1 MKKTNKKQIPKVRLP
16 KYSPGG
22 TQDAYNQKRSK
33 GLSNGQYAQYAAI
46 AANTGS
52 NIYGIQ
58 NSDIGN
64 TSKTKATTGAIGEGV
79 TQGIGTI
86 NPLIGAGTGIRKT
99 AVGMVGDKQGAAR
112 TASNWAAAPHES
124 AINDIG
130 AISSADNNTQKA
142 GSVVAAIG
150 DITGMTKMR
159 QMISYGTKNDEKTT
173 GGWGKYNDMVGISS
187 RNNQK
192 QDILNE
198 QTQQQE
204 AAQAAQDSQQAAYQ
218 QQQTDFINNAVQSGM
233 ANYNQN
239 NPQGGANNTIQYAKY
254 GGQMKFA
261 MGGENSEF
269 APTSLTTNN
278 IIPAVPA
285 PESTYGTTTTNEN
298 MTPSQWKTYNT
309 SQGLTE
315 SPIKSKTGYSDFYN
329 SLDYVPQKN
338 TDNDYSFLKTK
349 DVGKVV
355 NYTNDPNYKPIQS
368 YSGKRIADPSN
379 ASQHI
384 STGVLRDGRHLRT
397 YRDGHTEIVGQPRT
411 TEPLQP
417 LQSLASHKYGG
428 YMKYGMGGMNMQPNA
443 ELENREMYRKT
454 NGQINEVNGNSH
466 EEGGVP
472 INIPGGTEM
481 LPDNASNF
489 LRINKKIVFQNPGL
503 FTKKDI
509 GKTFSESSRNL
520 KTTKEEK
527 NINNKDATPLS
538 QTTNSL
544 IMNAKNI
551 IYSRKMDVL
560 KQVKQDKVAAYAKRM
575 GVELPSMDNEQM
587 EPQGQSEQSEGEIPM
602 NKYGGRFAM
611 GGMQQYA
618 MGGVQL
624 PYYNIDRNGNPK
636 YTNGGKMP
644 KYSLAGTTPIIMQD
658 NGAPSIVP
666 TSPDGSMANTES
678 SFKLDSN
685 AIGDKDNNFQWN
697 YVNGKYIQPDSHTSY
712 NLKVPKKPK
721 GPEKPPFN
729 WKDTLSQVAN
739 FAAQNAGNIYNL
751 SRYNKPEI
759 ETYERAKASYLDNTA
774 AMRDAEQEA
783 RRDEY
788 AVRGASGGNAGTYL
802 ANRVG
807 LNTAKVMNKD
817 RIRQQYANANAQ
829 IGNQNAQFN
838 TDIAMREVIANAQ
851 NRARNRSGKGEAI
864 GDIGQ
869 NFGVASKAGKQGEMD
884 QKTLA
889 LIMKYYNTPEF
900 QKMMKDNKFT

>member
-16 KYSPGG
+16 KYGDGGASVVSEKRTKNMYGNEPGTG
-22 TQDAYNQKRSK
+22 MSTGQKTAIAGAALQGGMEAVDVSQQK
-33 GLSNGQYAQYAAI
+33 GLSAYEKNQKYGNAIKSTETGVVSAINPVFGMIHGAVTMATKPLTAKATQTDEQGNLKNRKFAKADIIGQGFADPMAMIPTMIDNKFSMKNYLNQVEDSAKGKIADQKAQEDAYAQQQNAAQEQQNAYIQNAVQQGI
-46 AANTGS
+46 AAN
-52 NIYGIQ
+52 N
-58 NSDIGN
+58 
-64 TSKTKATTGAIGEGV
+64 
-79 TQGIGTI
+79 
-86 NPLIGAGTGIRKT
+86 
-99 AVGMVGDKQGAAR
+99 
-112 TASNWAAAPHES
+112 
-124 AINDIG
+124 
-130 AISSADNNTQKA
+130 
-142 GSVVAAIG
+142 
-150 DITGMTKMR
+150 
-159 QMISYGTKNDEKTT
+159 
-173 GGWGKYNDMVGISS
+173 
-187 RNNQK
+187 
-192 QDILNE
+192 
-198 QTQQQE
+198 
-204 AAQAAQDSQQAAYQ
+204 
-218 QQQTDFINNAVQSGM
+218 
-233 ANYNQN
+233 
-239 NPQGGANNTIQYAKY
+239 QGGGNNIIQYNKY

-261 MGGENSEF
+261 MGGMQYANGGTGQINSEVEGGGYNEDGENAVAPNGEFTQFNGPTHAQGGIQTDMAPGTRIFSAKLNPVGSKKSF
-269 APTSLTTNN
+269 AKLNESNNTNREDKLEAKGN
-278 IIPAVPA
+278 LDP
-285 PESTYGTTTTNEN
+285 
-298 MTPSQWKTYNT
+298 
-309 SQGLTE
+309 
-315 SPIKSKTGYSDFYN
+315 KSKTSIDLTRMAKMKNSDMLFAM
-329 SLDYVPQKN
+329 QEQ
-338 TDNDYSFLKTK
+338 LKK
-349 DVGKVV
+349 
-355 NYTNDPNYKPIQS
+355 
-368 YSGKRIADPSN
+368 
-379 ASQHI
+379 
-384 STGVLRDGRHLRT
+384 
-397 YRDGHTEIVGQPRT
+397 
-411 TEPLQP
+411 
-417 LQSLASHKYGG
+417 
-428 YMKYGMGGMNMQPNA
+428 
-443 ELENREMYRKT
+443 
-454 NGQINEVNGNSH
+454 
-466 EEGGVP
+466 
-472 INIPGGTEM
+472 
-481 LPDNASNF
+481 
-489 LRINKKIVFQNPGL
+489 
-503 FTKKDI
+503 
-509 GKTFSESSRNL
+509 
-520 KTTKEEK
+520 
-527 NINNKDATPLS
+527 
-538 QTTNSL
+538 
-544 IMNAKNI
+544 
-551 IYSRKMDVL
+551 
-560 KQVKQDKVAAYAKRM
+560 DKVAAYAKKM
-575 GVELPSMDNEQM
+575 GVELPLMDNEQM
-587 EPQGQSEQSEGEIPM
+587 EPQGMSEQSEGEMPM
-602 NKYGGRFAM
+602 ARYGGRFAL
-611 GGMQQYA
+611 
-618 MGGVQL
+618 GGVQL
-624 PYYNIDRNGNPK
+624 PYYNTDRNGNPK
-636 YTNGGKMP
+636 YGMGGFNDDPTLTPATTSTVAPTPVKLPTDGKLPTDFKSFNEFDTYMKSQPGLYAPNPQTLGKNLTYYPKNKYSYNKDTNIWSHIDGSPVEFNSPLSSDLIGFTPKSTATPTPTANWRTNQLLKGGGNILTFPNGDTQIVAPKKVHAYGGKMP